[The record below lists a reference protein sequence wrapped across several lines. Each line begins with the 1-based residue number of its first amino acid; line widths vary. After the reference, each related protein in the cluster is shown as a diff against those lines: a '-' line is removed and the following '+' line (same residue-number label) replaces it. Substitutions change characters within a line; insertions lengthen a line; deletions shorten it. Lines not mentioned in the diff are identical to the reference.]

1 MSGGMGVQPPHQ
13 SVLYNEIL
21 NALKPVSPNCY
32 LDGTLG
38 AGGHA
43 FGILGL
49 CRPSGRLLGLD
60 VDPQALEIARARL
73 APFGERAILKKGSY
87 HQAAAFLAELGW
99 EGLDGIVLDLG
110 VSSMQIDQ
118 PERGFSFQKAGRL
131 DMRFDQSTGKS
142 AADLVNTSD
151 EKALADII
159 YRYGEERYARR
170 IAAAI
175 VKARPIY
182 QTEELAEV
190 IRKAIGWSEQKIDPA
205 TRTFQALR
213 IAVNE
218 ELTRLE
224 GALPDLIAL
233 LNPGG
238 ILAVIAFHSLE
249 DKIVKSIFRRE
260 SRDCICPPEQPL
272 CTCQHRAAV
281 KVLTNKP
288 IRPGE
293 AEVEANPRA
302 RSARLRLAQKLQL
315 A

>member
-21 NALKPVSPNCY
+21 IALKPVSPNCY

-43 FGILGL
+43 YGILEF

-60 VDPQALEIARARL
+60 VDPQALEFARERL

-151 EKALADII
+151 EKVLADII

>member
-1 MSGGMGVQPPHQ
+1 MAGGMGVQPPHQ
-13 SVLYNEIL
+13 SVLYKEIL

-43 FGILGL
+43 YGILEL
-49 CRPSGRLLGLD
+49 CCPSGQLLGLD
-60 VDPQALEIARARL
+60 VDPQALDIARARL

-224 GALPDLIAL
+224 GALPNLIAL

-238 ILAVIAFHSLE
+238 TLAVIAFHSLE
-249 DKIVKSIFRRE
+249 DKIVKSIFRHE
-260 SRDCICPPEQPL
+260 SQDCICPPEQPV

-288 IRPGE
+288 IRPSQ